1 MLFHKSILPEIW
13 KSYVVFFWF
22 YCSFVQF
29 FMNMTWLDQQNDAFI
44 VACSCDESHGIWKEY
59 FKNAYKK
66 TKMNRYVWQ
75 DAKQVTYDT
84 I

>member
-1 MLFHKSILPEIW
+1 
-13 KSYVVFFWF
+13 
-22 YCSFVQF
+22 
-29 FMNMTWLDQQNDAFI
+29 MNMTWLDQQNDAFI